1 MFANKDKFLH
11 RNCKRNCSMCFKI
24 TPSPVTQSYRLYTT
38 GENNKCINK
47 MFWGK
52 CGTAQKACVTGGFC
66 LSSATMSGARSLDFT
81 SVFAPD
87 LLHICLSRTQPFLSR
102 HATLLPFGEECCV
115 TSVFLSSRSTPPQRG
130 REVGEGGVLLTR
142 QKRLCLS
149 WDKSEATLVK
159 GLLIPVVSHNLSLV
173 LRGMSWEG
181 GKRRA
186 PAVRVTQ
193 RRLGTSQ
200 SHRWNVELRMWRTQY

>member
-11 RNCKRNCSMCFKI
+11 RNCKRNCSMSFNI

-38 GENNKCINK
+38 GEKNKCIK
-47 MFWGK
+47 MFWGE

-66 LSSATMSGARSLDFT
+66 LPSAKMGGARSLAFT
-81 SVFAPD
+81 RVFAPD
-87 LLHICLSRTQPFLSR
+87 LLHICLSPTQPFLPR
-102 HATLLPFGEECCV
+102 HATIPPKGE
-115 TSVFLSSRSTPPQRG
+115 G
-130 REVGEGGVLLTR
+130 GVGEGGALLTR

-149 WDKSEATLVK
+149 WDFACSLNKSEATLVK
-159 GLLIPVVSHNLSLV
+159 GWLISVVSLKLPLV

-186 PAVRVTQ
+186 PAVRVAQ

-200 SHRWNVELRMWRTQY
+200 GHRWNVELRMWRTQY

>member
-11 RNCKRNCSMCFKI
+11 RNCKRNCSMSFNI

-38 GENNKCINK
+38 GEKNKCIK

-66 LSSATMSGARSLDFT
+66 LPSAKMGGARSLAFT
-81 SVFAPD
+81 RVFAPD
-87 LLHICLSRTQPFLSR
+87 LLHICLSPTQQSP
-102 HATLLPFGEECCV
+102 PKGKGEW
-115 TSVFLSSRSTPPQRG
+115 G
-130 REVGEGGVLLTR
+130 REERCWPDKNDCVWAETACSLN
-142 QKRLCLS
+142 
-149 WDKSEATLVK
+149 KSEATLVK
-159 GLLIPVVSHNLSLV
+159 GWLISVVSLKLPLV

-186 PAVRVTQ
+186 PAVRVAQ

-200 SHRWNVELRMWRTQY
+200 GHRWNVELLMWRTQY

>member
-11 RNCKRNCSMCFKI
+11 RNCKRNCSMIFNI
-24 TPSPVTQSYRLYTT
+24 TPSPVIQSYRLYTT
-38 GENNKCINK
+38 GEKNKCIK

-66 LSSATMSGARSLDFT
+66 LPSAKMGGARSLAFT
-81 SVFAPD
+81 RVFAPD
-87 LLHICLSRTQPFLSR
+87 LLHICLSPSQPFLSR
-102 HATLLPFGEECCV
+102 HATIPPKGE
-115 TSVFLSSRSTPPQRG
+115 G
-130 REVGEGGVLLTR
+130 GVGEGGALLTR
-142 QKRLCLS
+142 QKRLCLR
-149 WDKSEATLVK
+149 
-159 GLLIPVVSHNLSLV
+159 LISVVSLKLPLV

-186 PAVRVTQ
+186 PAVRVAQ

-200 SHRWNVELRMWRTQY
+200 GHRWNVELRMWRTQY